1 MVTRFNPY
9 EKLYPKLETLLD
21 GVSLYIQ
28 YTNDEFTLISL
39 HDRQLHHEYY
49 FFFIVF
55 TANFSKGLISS
66 LDRNLHGFTRE
77 SIWYAHKRVF
87 FSTLIVLLVVIN
99 TGFAHIRPIKAVLI
113 LISFLK
119 VDFTA
124 WSVLTAFK
132 NHLRP

>member
-39 HDRQLHHEYY
+39 HDRQLHQEYY

-77 SIWYAHKRVF
+77 SI
-87 FSTLIVLLVVIN
+87 
-99 TGFAHIRPIKAVLI
+99 
-113 LISFLK
+113 
-119 VDFTA
+119 
-124 WSVLTAFK
+124 
-132 NHLRP
+132 

>member
-49 FFFIVF
+49 FF
-55 TANFSKGLISS
+55 S
-66 LDRNLHGFTRE
+66 LSLPR
-77 SIWYAHKRVF
+77 I
-87 FSTLIVLLVVIN
+87 
-99 TGFAHIRPIKAVLI
+99 
-113 LISFLK
+113 FLK
-119 VDFTA
+119 V
-124 WSVLTAFK
+124 
-132 NHLRP
+132 